1 MNEYKKSI
9 ALGTFDGFH
18 LGHQK
23 VIELSK
29 KSGYM
34 PYVLLFSVHPLKCI
48 KGEAPPEILTDGLRK
63 SLLGEMN
70 VGALE
75 IDFSEIMHLSPESF
89 VRDILVGRFSAGAVS
104 CGENYTFGDNGSGNV
119 EVLRRLCRKYGIELY
134 VAPMVEF
141 DGIEISSTRIREAI
155 RSGDMQTAAKMLG
168 RPFSYDFTVVA
179 GDRRGHLLGFPTINQ
194 FFPDG
199 FVQPKHGVYASYVEI
214 GGKAYPAVTNFG
226 RRPTIG
232 TPSVRS
238 ETCILGFSG
247 YLYGTDTEVHLLE
260 FLRAEKKFDG
270 LSSLSAQIKADSES
284 AVKIFENTIAKNA

>member
-141 DGIEISSTRIREAI
+141 DGTEISSTRIREAI

-232 TPSVRS
+232 TPRFAARLVYSAFRAICTVPILK
-238 ETCILGFSG
+238 CICLNF
-247 YLYGTDTEVHLLE
+247 YG
-260 FLRAEKKFDG
+260 RKK
-270 LSSLSAQIKADSES
+270 SLTAFRLFPLK
-284 AVKIFENTIAKNA
+284 

>member
-1 MNEYKKSI
+1 MFCSLFYLAI
-9 ALGTFDGFH
+9 L
-18 LGHQK
+18 
-23 VIELSK
+23 VINRVGK
-29 KSGYM
+29 T
-34 PYVLLFSVHPLKCI
+34 I
-48 KGEAPPEILTDGLRK
+48 
-63 SLLGEMN
+63 SLLIG
-70 VGALE
+70 VGISGIILLVMALFQFVFSDE
-75 IDFSEIMHLSPESF
+75 IVSKAMELTM
-89 VRDILVGRFSAGAVS
+89 RAVGFMS
-104 CGENYTFGDNGSGNV
+104 
-119 EVLRRLCRKYGIELY
+119 
-134 VAPMVEF
+134 
-141 DGIEISSTRIREAI
+141 DG
-155 RSGDMQTAAKMLG
+155 
-168 RPFSYDFTVVA
+168 
-179 GDRRGHLLGFPTINQ
+179 TINQ

-247 YLYGTDTEVHLLE
+247 DLYGTDTEVHLLE